1 MHQVWVFHRL
11 RAARKKRCSNFL
23 HHFFSPLCL
32 ILPTLHICGP
42 TNFPSRFHIG
52 KMGVTRSQRLCYS
65 TPPERDPPFITFT
78 TRRTAVAVECL
89 RFYPG
94 GSAVAVA
101 AVQDGILTW
110 GPRRHSQAFQ
120 EDKGK
125 SQLAIWVTWLDG
137 FGPAYFPLVVVS
149 ELQRWQQLFIK
160 QKTKGWI
167 HKISQVTMPD

>member
-1 MHQVWVFHRL
+1 MLFHMVSQVVLLIVVVNVILVAVLIVRGILKCVNYHMCLSVDVGENFLSRFRPSDASSGGFSSL
-11 RAARKKRCSNFL
+11 AARKKSCSNFL

-42 TNFPSRFHIG
+42 TNFPSRSHIG

-94 GSAVAVA
+94 GSAVAV
-101 AVQDGILTW
+101 LSLLSKT
-110 GPRRHSQAFQ
+110 AF
-120 EDKGK
+120 
-125 SQLAIWVTWLDG
+125 
-137 FGPAYFPLVVVS
+137 
-149 ELQRWQQLFIK
+149 
-160 QKTKGWI
+160 
-167 HKISQVTMPD
+167 